1 MTRRAAVNID
11 TGLELSQLLSI
22 LADRAQIKTMYG
34 VNKYLV
40 CLSIMILSRTIQS
53 IISRVK
59 MPKIFTRRNEVI
71 VCNQY

>member
-1 MTRRAAVNID
+1 MNID

-40 CLSIMILSRTIQS
+40 CLLIMIIIQDN
-53 IISRVK
+53 
-59 MPKIFTRRNEVI
+59 PKHDF
-71 VCNQY
+71 